1 MDYNIPFTVTN
12 LQAKILDYLKL
23 QGEKYLPWYEGSKA
37 SLIKE
42 IEDFFEKKM
51 YNTQGVDLLVT
62 VAEHILNLNISF
74 PGREGNRVHKH
85 NTTH

>member
-1 MDYNIPFTVTN
+1 MDYNIPLTVTN
-12 LQAKILDYLKL
+12 LQAKILDHLEL

-42 IEDFFEKKM
+42 VEDFFDKKM

-62 VAEHILNLNISF
+62 VAAHILNLNI
-74 PGREGNRVHKH
+74 RVF
-85 NTTH
+85 